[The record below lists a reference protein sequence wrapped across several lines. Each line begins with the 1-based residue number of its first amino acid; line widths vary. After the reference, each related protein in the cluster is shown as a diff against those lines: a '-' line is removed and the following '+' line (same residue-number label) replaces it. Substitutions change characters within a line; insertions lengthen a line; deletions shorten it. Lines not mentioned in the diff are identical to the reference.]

1 MLQKFLALSR
11 TTHGVLD
18 IAGPAFSALLWL
30 GAFPDWPRIV
40 LALFTAFAGY
50 TAIYAL
56 NDLVGVS
63 VDREKFAG
71 EGINQGY
78 SVEASDMRYPLAQNL
93 LTMQQGLAWFGFW
106 LILAVIGSYFL
117 NPMVIFI
124 VAGAVLLEIVYCN
137 LFKVTYLRT
146 LVSGLVKSS
155 GPIAAVFVVVPN
167 PPLHL
172 LALQILWL
180 MLWEIG
186 GQNIPADWNDV
197 VEDKRVRG
205 KTIPLLFGPQ
215 VSATLVVLALV
226 LTVVVSLFLPII
238 SPIPLG
244 WPYLLATAAAGVYL
258 LIIPAFQLYQSKES
272 RQAARLFDHASYYP
286 IAQLAIITVFVVLN
300 TGWTPATIVYSILWV
315 VGGVFILKQFFG
327 K

>member
-1 MLQKFLALSR
+1 MKRFFALSR
-11 TTHGVLD
+11 TAHGILD
-18 IAGPAFSALLWL
+18 IAAPGFSALLWL
-30 GAFPDWPRIV
+30 GAFPQWQT
-40 LALFTAFAGY
+40 LLLSLFTAFAGY

-93 LTMQQGLAWFGFW
+93 LSYRSGLVWFGFW
-106 LILAVIGSYFL
+106 ISLALIGSYLL
-117 NPMVIFI
+117 NPTIIFI
-124 VAGAVLLEIVYCN
+124 VVAATLLEIVYCK

-155 GPIAAVFVVVPN
+155 GPIAAVFVVNPN
-167 PPLHL
+167 PPLNL
-172 LALQILWL
+172 LLLQVLWL

-197 VEDKRVRG
+197 VEDQRVHG

-215 VSATLVVLALV
+215 VSALIVVISLTLVMI
-226 LTVVVSLFLPII
+226 TSLFLPLI
-238 SPIPLG
+238 SPLNLG
-244 WPYLLATAAAGVYL
+244 WPYLFASGLAGIFL
-258 LIIPAFQLYQSKES
+258 LILPGFQLYKSKES
-272 RQAARLFDHASYYP
+272 RQAARLFDRASYYP
-286 IAQLAIITVFVVLN
+286 LVQLLIMTLFV
-300 TGWTPATIVYSILWV
+300 ILV
-315 VGGVFILKQFFG
+315 
-327 K
+327 